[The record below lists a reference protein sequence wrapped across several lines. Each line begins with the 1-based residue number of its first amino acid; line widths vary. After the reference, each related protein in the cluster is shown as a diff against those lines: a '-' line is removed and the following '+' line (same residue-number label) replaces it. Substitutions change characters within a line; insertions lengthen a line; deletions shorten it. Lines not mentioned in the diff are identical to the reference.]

1 MDIQQPNWFKK
12 DIIEEELIINRWKHK
27 IKNGYD
33 EWYRKIR
40 KQATWM
46 NDELFSNY
54 LIFEINN
61 IENEKDK

>member
-12 DIIEEELIINRWKHK
+12 GIIEEELIINRWKHK

-40 KQATWM
+40 K
-46 NDELFSNY
+46 
-54 LIFEINN
+54 
-61 IENEKDK
+61 

>member
-12 DIIEEELIINRWKHK
+12 GIIEEELIINRWKHK

-40 KQATWM
+40 NKHQEWM
-46 NDELFSNY
+46 MSY
-54 LIFEINN
+54 SLII
-61 IENEKDK
+61 